1 MPSAARRLVYSVATS
16 LDGFIAGPHG
26 EYDWI
31 THDPAYDFAALYSR
45 FDTGLMGRRT
55 FEVAQSRPGS
65 LERMGMRIFVV
76 STTLDPAQHPGATV
90 LNRDIPSAVAA
101 LKAEPGKDIWLFG
114 GGVLFRSLLDAGLV
128 DAIDI
133 AVMPILLAGGV
144 PLLPEGG
151 RCALR
156 LTECKTLP
164 SGMLTLSYSVAGT
177 PARPTQKRSRKP

>member
-1 MPSAARRLVYSVATS
+1 VPSAARRIVYSVATS

-31 THDPAYDFAALYSR
+31 THDPSYDFAAVYSR

-55 FEVAQSRPGS
+55 YEVAQSRPGS
-65 LERMGMRIFVV
+65 LERMRMKVFVA
-76 STTLDPAQHPGATV
+76 STTLDPAHHPGVTM
-90 LNRDIPSAVAA
+90 LSHEIPAAVSAM
-101 LKAEPGKDIWLFG
+101 KAQPGKDIWLFG

-144 PLLPEGG
+144 PLLPEGS
-151 RCALR
+151 RCALH
-156 LTECKTLP
+156 LQECKTLP
-164 SGMLTLSYSVAGT
+164 SGILSLSYSVASSQT
-177 PARPTQKRSRKP
+177 RTTQNRRRKP

>member
-1 MPSAARRLVYSVATS
+1 VPSATRSLVYSVATS

-55 FEVAQSRPGS
+55 YEVARTRPGS
-65 LERMGMRIFVV
+65 LERMGMKVFVA
-76 STTLDPAQHPGATV
+76 STTLAPAQHPGVTI
-90 LNRDIPSAVAA
+90 LSREIPAAVSAI
-101 LKAEPGKDIWLFG
+101 KAQPGKDIWLFG
-114 GGVLFRSLLDAGLV
+114 GGLLFRSLLDAGLV
-128 DAIDI
+128 DAVDI

-144 PLLPEGG
+144 PLLPEGR

-156 LTECKTLP
+156 LKECKTLP
-164 SGMLTLSYSVAGT
+164 SGILSLYYSVSGAH
-177 PARPTQKRSRKP
+177 PKTQNRRRKP